1 VENLKTGRFY
11 GQTNS
16 TIHLDFATITDTE
29 YTHDRVDW
37 HYHDNAYFTFILD
50 GKVIEGNKKEVY
62 NCTAGSLLFHNWQDA
77 HYNIKPKGFTRGFH
91 IELNQ
96 SWFDNFKLY
105 RDNLQG
111 SFAVANPDVKFLF
124 YKIFRETKLQD
135 GLTALSTEAL
145 LLQALARM
153 QGDTQSAAK
162 QTPLWVGT
170 LKEILNNNVAAKF
183 TLAEV
188 SAILNIHP
196 VHLSRDFSKYFR
208 CNLGEYIRKLRIE
221 KAFGLLPDMNLSLTD
236 IALSCGF
243 ADQSHFLRSFKSF
256 NQANPTVYR
265 KLLMRAC

>member
-11 GQTNS
+11 GKTNS
-16 TIHLDFATITDTE
+16 TIHLDFATVTDTE

-91 IELNQ
+91 IELNE
-96 SWFDNFKLY
+96 SWFNSFSVYK
-105 RDNLQG
+105 DNLQG
-111 SFAVANPDVKFLF
+111 SFAVVNPDVKFLF
-124 YKIFRETKLQD
+124 YRLFRETKIHD
-135 GLTALSTEAL
+135 GLTPLSAEAL
-145 LLQALARM
+145 LLQALAQM
-153 QGDTQSAAK
+153 QGDNQSATK
-162 QTPLWVGT
+162 QIPLWVNRVR
-170 LKEILNNNVAAKF
+170 EILNDNIAQKF
-183 TLAEV
+183 TLTEL
-188 SAILNIHP
+188 SAMLQIHP
-196 VHLSRDFSKYFR
+196 VHLSRDFSRYFQ

-221 KAFGLLPDMNLSLTD
+221 KAFALLPDKHLSLTD